1 MSLDKR
7 IGDVNAALGSPSASN
22 EDKNQA
28 LALLNEVLFRSTLS
42 CRAVFAVQ
50 LEGSLLEGAVVL
62 ALFAPPAVVDNPAS
76 IGTGKTGDLFGYL
89 CATKGPSFMVCKD
102 RTGNVSNDLRRWTV
116 FSAYEAAWHVRFTT
130 LL

>member
-7 IGDVNAALGSPSASN
+7 IADVNSALGSPSATN
-22 EDKNQA
+22 DDKNQA

-50 LEGSLLEGAVVL
+50 LEGSP
-62 ALFAPPAVVDNPAS
+62 LFAPRAVVDNPAS
-76 IGTGKTGDLFGYL
+76 IGMGKTADLFGYL

-116 FSAYEAAWHVRFTT
+116 FSTYEAAWHVRFTT